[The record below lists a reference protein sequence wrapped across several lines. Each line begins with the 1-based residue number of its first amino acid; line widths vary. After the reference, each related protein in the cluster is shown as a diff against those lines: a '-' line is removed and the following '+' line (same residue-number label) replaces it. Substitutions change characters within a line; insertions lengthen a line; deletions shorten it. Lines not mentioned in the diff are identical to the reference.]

1 MKEFTYAIPTK
12 KNTWFL
18 LKKRI
23 KLFLRNKGISVHRP
37 VLRPMSN
44 FMKKYFEGK
53 ELVGIEI
60 GVEYGEHSLQILKNL
75 NIKKL
80 YLIDPYNLN
89 KEYVEFDRSMRTKK
103 SQNDAEK
110 YAKKILKKYKN
121 KIVWI
126 KKISDDAVKDKNE
139 NINSL

>member
-1 MKEFTYAIPTK
+1 
-12 KNTWFL
+12 
-18 LKKRI
+18 
-23 KLFLRNKGISVHRP
+23 
-37 VLRPMSN
+37 
-44 FMKKYFEGK
+44 
-53 ELVGIEI
+53 
-60 GVEYGEHSLQILKNL
+60 
-75 NIKKL
+75 
-80 YLIDPYNLN
+80 
-89 KEYVEFDRSMRTKK
+89 MRTKK